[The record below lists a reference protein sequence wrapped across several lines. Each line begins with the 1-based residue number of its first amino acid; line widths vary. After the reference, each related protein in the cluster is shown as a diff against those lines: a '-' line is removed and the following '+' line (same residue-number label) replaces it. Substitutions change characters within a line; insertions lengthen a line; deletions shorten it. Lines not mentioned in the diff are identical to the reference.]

1 MTNETLLSYIY
12 ILKNKEG
19 KKKKNRRVRGPS
31 SLGPHAWAWFYFY
44 YYFIKMWTTCHSSLF
59 LYIKKK
65 NTDDVLSASPDSGHH
80 CGARN
85 IGATPFL
92 VKKTQFLN
100 HFNPKHTLLT
110 PLEHP

>member
-1 MTNETLLSYIY
+1 
-12 ILKNKEG
+12 
-19 KKKKNRRVRGPS
+19 
-31 SLGPHAWAWFYFY
+31 LGLV
-44 YYFIKMWTTCHSSLF
+44 LF
-59 LYIKKK
+59 LLLFYKDVDYLSFILIFIYKKK
-65 NTDDVLSASPDSGHH
+65 NTDDVLSASLDSGHH
-80 CGARN
+80 CVARN

>member
-1 MTNETLLSYIY
+1 MTNETLLSY

-65 NTDDVLSASPDSGHH
+65 TQTMCCLQAQILATTVVHETSGQ
-80 CGARN
+80 
-85 IGATPFL
+85 PLFWL
-92 VKKTQFLN
+92 KKLN
-100 HFNPKHTLLT
+100 F
-110 PLEHP
+110 